1 MTTTVRELAPEGRG
15 VPVEIYAF
23 SKDTSWVAY
32 EHLQADIYDRVATT
46 LETRRQAP
54 VVSRF
59 TLKERTMRNEEI
71 MAELTALRAEVLAL
85 AEARKE
91 VESQAAAEPQAVEQ
105 VAEDV
110 ESSPEHEGFMG
121 QVHELVELLEE
132 ELKETPVLSGIVI
145 FSLGVLVGRLLR

>member
-1 MTTTVRELAPEGRG
+1 
-15 VPVEIYAF
+15 
-23 SKDTSWVAY
+23 
-32 EHLQADIYDRVATT
+32 
-46 LETRRQAP
+46 
-54 VVSRF
+54 
-59 TLKERTMRNEEI
+59 MRNEEI